1 MPSPSDSP
9 GPASPPPTQELAA
22 AISARGTGRRKPALS
37 PSRAGDFRQCPLMF
51 RLRLIDKVPEPP
63 SPAATLG
70 TLVHSVLE
78 NLYDLPAAERT
89 LEAASAMIQPEW
101 QAMLAR
107 NAELAALH
115 ADDAALRAWFAT
127 GAERLGTYFRLEN
140 PQRLEPA
147 AREEFVEFQLEDG
160 PLLRGFIDRVDVAPD
175 GSIRLIDYK
184 TGKKPLPQ
192 YSTKEQFQMRFY
204 ALLVER
210 LRGRRPALL
219 QLLFLRDGGTIELRP
234 DAGDLEKVE
243 FEIRELWNDIS
254 AAARAG
260 QFRAKKSKLC
270 GWCNFQELCPE
281 FGGTPPPLDPAAVE
295 RSLGVSVVG

>member
-1 MPSPSDSP
+1 MTDAPLPTDETTT
-9 GPASPPPTQELAA
+9 PASAPV
-22 AISARGTGRRKPALS
+22 SRGSGPRKPALS

-51 RLRLIDKVPEPP
+51 RLRLIDKIPEPP

-78 NLYDLPAAERT
+78 DLYDLPAAQRT
-89 LEAASAMIQPEW
+89 LDSAAAMVEPQWHAMVAKQPD
-101 QAMLAR
+101 LAD
-107 NAELAALH
+107 LH
-115 ADDAALRAWFAT
+115 ADDAAVQAWLAD
-127 GAERLGTYFRLEN
+127 GVGRLGTYFQMEN
-140 PQRLEPA
+140 PQRLEPQ

-160 PLLRGFIDRVDVAPD
+160 PLLRGIIDRVDVAPD

-192 YSTKEQFQMRFY
+192 YSAKVQFQMRFY

-210 LRGRRPALL
+210 LRGTRPALL

-243 FEIRELWNDIS
+243 FEIRELWNDIR
-254 AAARAG
+254 AAAESG
-260 QFRAKKSKLC
+260 NFRPRKSKLC
-270 GWCNFQELCPE
+270 GWCNFQDQCPE
-281 FGGTPPPLDPAAVE
+281 FGGVTPPLDTVAME
-295 RSLGVSVVG
+295 RSLGISVA